1 MMRSKLS
8 TTELQGRIT
17 LDGALADLAERGSSW
32 GQMVLGILSMTTLG
46 LVDTRV
52 WQTFLQQQIVEECQE
67 SGLLVKIKDFYHNF
81 ILVTLAS

>member
-1 MMRSKLS
+1 MLNDVANY
-8 TTELQGRIT
+8 ELLNSWALGRIT

-52 WQTFLQQQIVEECQE
+52 WQTFLKQQIVEEQE
-67 SGLLVKIKDFYHNF
+67 
-81 ILVTLAS
+81 

>member
-1 MMRSKLS
+1 MLNDVANY
-8 TTELQGRIT
+8 ELLNFWALVQIT

-52 WQTFLQQQIVEECQE
+52 WQTFLKQQIVEEQE
-67 SGLLVKIKDFYHNF
+67 
-81 ILVTLAS
+81 

>member
-1 MMRSKLS
+1 MLNDVANY
-8 TTELQGRIT
+8 ELLNFWALGRIT

-52 WQTFLQQQIVEECQE
+52 WQTFLKQQIVEEQE
-67 SGLLVKIKDFYHNF
+67 
-81 ILVTLAS
+81 